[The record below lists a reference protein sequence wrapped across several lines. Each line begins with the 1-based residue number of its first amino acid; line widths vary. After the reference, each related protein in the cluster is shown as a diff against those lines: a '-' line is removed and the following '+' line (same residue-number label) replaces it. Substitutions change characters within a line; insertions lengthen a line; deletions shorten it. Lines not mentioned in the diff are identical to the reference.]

1 MPIIARIKTIGTYLL
16 RSLPLPRSRVPLSRS
31 VAFLP
36 TRKKS
41 NLFKTKMENN
51 VIKNTLIKD
60 VRNLFRL
67 KKETKAI
74 KDEDIRYIKTLF
86 ELEQ

>member
-1 MPIIARIKTIGTYLL
+1 MLGTYLL
-16 RSLPLPRSRVPLSRS
+16 RSLPLPRSRVSLLTS

-41 NLFKTKMENN
+41 NLFKAKIEDN
-51 VIKNTLIKD
+51 VIKNTLITD

-67 KKETKAI
+67 KRETKAI

-86 ELEQ
+86 ESKQ